1 MRKIDSGLKA
11 LPAIS
16 SRSRA
21 LSRSWPK
28 GFSMT
33 TLLQWEESWPVMPW
47 RLSWLTTDS
56 KDFGGIDR

>member
-1 MRKIDSGLKA
+1 
-11 LPAIS
+11 
-16 SRSRA
+16 
-21 LSRSWPK
+21 
-28 GFSMT
+28 MT